1 MEKEQKA
8 RNETSKQ
15 NEENQTQNKEQQS
28 FLGEA
33 SFSKEG
39 SVGSN
44 PTPPA
49 KALLKCVFCECFY
62 SYKD

>member
-1 MEKEQKA
+1 M
-8 RNETSKQ
+8 TD
-15 NEENQTQNKEQQS
+15 NKDKV

-33 SFSKEG
+33 SFSQKEG

-49 KALLKCVFCECFY
+49 RGFHIVCSASIFIPSFAV
-62 SYKD
+62 

>member
-15 NEENQTQNKEQQS
+15 NEENQTQNNSNKQQS

-33 SFSKEG
+33 SFSQKEG

-44 PTPPA
+44 PTPPVSA
-49 KALLKCVFCECFY
+49 YIPDAFTFAF
-62 SYKD
+62 